1 MQRNRFR
8 ADRQALS
15 PVVGI
20 VIVVGMAVL
29 AVGLGGTVLVE
40 YTEQQNQPQAPN
52 TAVAFDYDFPSKTL
66 TITHAGGDPIDSE
79 NVEIRD
85 SRTGDRAHDMTLART
100 GTFTNGDELVSAQSY
115 DSDETIHVVWTS
127 PDGTITKTLGT
138 TKTP

>member
-1 MQRNRFR
+1 MQRNRFF

-40 YTEQQNQPQAPN
+40 YSEQQNETQAPN

-66 TITHAGGDPIDSE
+66 TVRHAGGDPINSE
-79 NVEIRD
+79 NIEIRD
-85 SRTGDRAHDMTLART
+85 SRTGAGDHDMTLARS
-100 GTFTNGDELVSAQSY
+100 GNFTEGDELVSGQPY
-115 DSDETIHVVWTS
+115 DSGETIHVVWTS
-127 PDGTITKTLGT
+127 PDGSITETLGT